1 MLRIAC
7 IGSIRL
13 YVLHWLWSINGLL
26 LVDAWPVDRTA
37 LESGVL
43 GLRLRSMFICCSRI
57 ILGALISGLISRLI
71 SGLVSGLV
79 SGLIR
84 RLASEFNVLVAWL
97 RLRSIVSRLMVGGL
111 LLVRTSSRLEN
122 MSKAQR

>member
-13 YVLHWLWSINGLL
+13 HVLHWLWSVNGLL
-26 LVDAWPVDRTA
+26 LVDAWPVERTA
-37 LESGVL
+37 LESRVL

-57 ILGALISGLISRLI
+57 IRRALISGLISR
-71 SGLVSGLV
+71 LVSGLV

-84 RLASEFNVLVAWL
+84 RLASKSNVLVAWL
-97 RLRSIVSRLMVGGL
+97 RLRSIVSRLMVDGL